1 MHFRP
6 EFADG
11 KNIKML
17 NRIIDD
23 LAIVKYESIEE
34 AIADLVSY
42 GEDPLIAH
50 TMVLAMDRIDVI
62 E

>member
-1 MHFRP
+1 M
-6 EFADG
+6 A

-17 NRIIDD
+17 NRTIDD